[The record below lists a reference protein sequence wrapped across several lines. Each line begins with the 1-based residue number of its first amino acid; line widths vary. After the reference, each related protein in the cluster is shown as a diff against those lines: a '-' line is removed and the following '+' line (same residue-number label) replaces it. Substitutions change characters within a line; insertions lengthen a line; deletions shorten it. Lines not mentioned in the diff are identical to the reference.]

1 MKPPA
6 LFDGLLTVMLGLTL
20 ALLCGC
26 DEPGARVTEPH
37 IGGSRL
43 GVFLG
48 KDDGSAAFA
57 QADQPVDFVFPR
69 EHQQHPDFR
78 SEWWYLTMTL
88 ATDDGREFGA
98 QFTVFRQALQPVS
111 PAAVRSSDWALD
123 QVYLGHLAVT
133 DVVAGKHEHEER
145 LSRQHPE
152 LAGVQLLADGGAR
165 VYLEG
170 WQLDLQANGGHL
182 IAQGSDLSLDLEFN
196 AAREPVLQGERGW
209 SRKSESQASN
219 YYSWPRLQMV
229 GEIRVGGET
238 HQLRGLGWF
247 DHEWSTSVLSAE
259 QIGWEWFALS
269 LDDGRDLMV
278 FRLRRQDGRRDQ
290 HDHGI
295 LVAAD
300 GTKKVL
306 GAGDFELQPERTW
319 TDPAGVVWPLGW
331 KLTVGSEVFLI
342 ETPVDDQRM
351 QTLIPYWEG
360 LVDVTSGVGKQLGNG
375 YMELT
380 GY

>member
-1 MKPPA
+1 M
-6 LFDGLLTVMLGLTL
+6 T
-20 ALLCGC
+20 
-26 DEPGARVTEPH
+26 
-37 IGGSRL
+37 
-43 GVFLG
+43 
-48 KDDGSAAFA
+48 AFA
-57 QADQPVDFVFPR
+57 QADKPTAFVFPR
-69 EHQQHPDFR
+69 EHQHHPDFR

-88 ATDDGREFGA
+88 STEDGREFGA
-98 QFTVFRQALQPVS
+98 QFTVFSQALQPVN
-111 PAAVRSSDWALD
+111 PGEVRSSDWTLD
-123 QVYLGHLAVT
+123 QVYLGHLAIT

-145 LSRQHPE
+145 LSRQHPN
-152 LAGVQLLADGGAR
+152 LAGVQPLVDGGAR

-170 WQLDLQANGGHL
+170 WQLKLQANGGQL
-182 IAQGSDLSLDLEFN
+182 LAQGSDLSLDLSLQ
-196 AAREPVLQGERGW
+196 ATREPVLQGEQGW
-209 SRKSESQASN
+209 SRKSESQGSY
-219 YYSWPRLQMV
+219 YYSWPRLQVV
-229 GEIRVGGET
+229 GDIRVGGESFPV
-238 HQLRGLGWF
+238 RGLGWF

-259 QIGWEWFALS
+259 QVGWDWFALA

-278 FRLRRQDGRRDQ
+278 FRLRRHDGRRDP
-290 HDHGI
+290 HDHGM

-319 TDPAGVVWPLGW
+319 TDPTGVAWPLGW

-360 LVDVTSGVGKQLGNG
+360 LVHVTSVAQHRLGRG

>member
-1 MKPPA
+1 MRRSG
-6 LFDGLLTVMLGLTL
+6 LFDILLLAVL

-26 DEPGARVTEPH
+26 YDPDERLSEPQV
-37 IGGSRL
+37 GGSRL

-48 KDDGSAAFA
+48 KDDGSTAFS
-57 QADQPVDFVFPR
+57 QADQPKAFVFPG

-88 ATDDGREFGA
+88 STEDGREFGA
-98 QFTVFRQALQPVS
+98 QFTVFRQALQPVN
-111 PAAVRSSDWALD
+111 PAEVRSSDWTLD
-123 QVYLGHLAVT
+123 QVYLGHLAIT
-133 DVVAGKHEHEER
+133 DVVAGKHENEER
-145 LSRQHPE
+145 LSRQHPD
-152 LAGVQLLADGGAR
+152 LAGVQPLLDGGAR

-170 WQLDLQANGGHL
+170 WQLDLEAKGGQL
-182 IAQGSDLSLDLEFN
+182 LAQGADLSLDLN
-196 AAREPVLQGERGW
+196 LLATREPVLQGEQGW
-209 SRKSESQASN
+209 SRKSESQASY
-219 YYSWPRLQMV
+219 YYSWPRLQIV
-229 GEIRVGGET
+229 GEIRVGGESFRV
-238 HQLRGLGWF
+238 QGLGWF
-247 DHEWSTSVLSAE
+247 DHEWSTSVLSDE
-259 QIGWEWFALS
+259 QIGWEWFALG

-278 FRLRRQDGRRDQ
+278 FRLRRHDGRRDV
-290 HDHGI
+290 HDHGV
-295 LVAAD
+295 LVTAD

-319 TDPAGVVWPLGW
+319 MDPAGVVWPLGW
-331 KLTVGSEVFLI
+331 RLAVGSEVFLI

-360 LVDVTSGVGKQLGNG
+360 LVTVTSGGGQRLGRG